1 MRMQH
6 PFAEH
11 VGLELVEQA
20 PGHSV
25 CRIQVRPDHFN
36 PQEVV
41 HGAIIFAMADTGMG
55 AALYPML
62 EDGEMCATVEIKISY
77 FKYVV
82 DGSVDCTS
90 TVVNK
95 GKAICSLEAD
105 IRQGDT
111 LVAKASGTFSIF
123 RRKERAR

>member
-1 MRMQH
+1 MKH
-6 PFAEH
+6 PFAEL

-20 PGHSV
+20 PGHSR
-25 CRIQVRPDHFN
+25 CRIQVRPEHFN

-41 HGAIIFAMADTGMG
+41 HGGIIFAMADTGMG

-62 EDGEMCATVEIKISY
+62 DDGEMCATVEIKISY

-82 DGSVDCTS
+82 EGALECTS

-105 IRQGDT
+105 IRQGET

-123 RRKERAR
+123 RRRERSR